1 MVPARLE
8 DAMTSQITIEDLGTL
23 AGQLEADAAAEG
35 NRLTRLIRA
44 YARIVFQRQP
54 DAFTP
59 RAVEH
64 SDEDGHWDNSYPPKI
79 RYKDRSGPRTIVVV
93 THEYD
98 TVATSGGFYYDW
110 RAVTTERG
118 LCVDR
123 DGDFYDATHEGTGS
137 LGQFA
142 AHPGDCNVMVAI
154 EFHTVDTREIALD
167 RLQLAEKTLREK
179 AFPFVAA
186 LQARTAAAPAAD
198 SHDAWRQL

>member
-8 DAMTSQITIEDLGTL
+8 DAMTSQITIEDIEML

-59 RAVEH
+59 RALEY
-64 SDEDGHWDNSYPPKI
+64 SDEDGHWDNSFPPKV
-79 RYKDRSGPRTIVVV
+79 RYKDRRGPRTIDVVEHDYE
-93 THEYD
+93 TI
-98 TVATSGGFYYDW
+98 ATSGGFYYDW
-110 RAVTTERG
+110 RAATTERG
-118 LCVDR
+118 LYVDR

-137 LGQFA
+137 FGQCA
-142 AHPGDCNVMVAI
+142 AHPGDCGVMVTI
-154 EFHTVDTREIALD
+154 EWHTVDAGEIPLD

-179 AFPFVAA
+179 AFPLVAA
-186 LQARTAAAPAAD
+186 LQARAPAPAD
-198 SHDAWRQL
+198 DTHAAWRRL